1 MRLPQSTLCPFRGR
15 VVSFISVVLFTVL
28 LPLSSGASTQQL
40 SCTPCSIRF
49 GAVPIGQTETEIVVL
64 SNSGDTS
71 VTVSA
76 FKLTGSEFSVF
87 NLRLP
92 LDLAPGQ
99 KVALRVSFSPIT
111 MGATGEQVTLTSNA
125 SNSQLQLEFQGSG
138 ISSTSV
144 IARPASVEFG
154 QVPVGNSSTRRVL
167 LSNATSQNV
176 KISAYEMTGTGFSV
190 TGPTL
195 PVTLNAG
202 QSIALELTY
211 APVSAETDFGSLL
224 VSGPNRSV
232 PLNGVGTSSAGGQL
246 TISPSVVNFGDVTV
260 GTTEKQP
267 ITMSA
272 AKESVTV
279 SSDASSNS
287 QFVLDGASFP
297 FTIPAGKSVSFNVAF
312 TPKSTGNVSGSLSFT
327 SNASDSPIKESLNGT
342 GTAQLYSVN
351 LYWNASDDVVG
362 YNVYRSLSANGKYF
376 RINPSLDP
384 NTAYTDATVASGR
397 TYYYEA
403 TSVNAAGQES
413 VRSTPPVVASIP

>member
-1 MRLPQSTLCPFRGR
+1 MRLPQSILWPFSRR
-15 VVSFISVVLFTVL
+15 VLSFLSVALFAVL
-28 LPLSSGASTQQL
+28 LPWSAGASTPQL

-49 GAVPIGQTETEIVVL
+49 GAVPVGQTETEIVVL

-71 VTVSA
+71 VTVST
-76 FKLTGSEFSVF
+76 FKTGSEFSVF

-92 LDLAPGQ
+92 LVIAAGQ
-99 KVALRVSFSPIT
+99 KVALRVSFSPT
-111 MGATGEQVTLTSNA
+111 TVGLAGEQVTLTSNA
-125 SNSQLQLEFQGSG
+125 SNPQLQLEFQGSG

-154 QVPVGNSSTRRVL
+154 QVAVGDSSTRRVL
-167 LSNATSQNV
+167 VSNATSQSV

-190 TGPTL
+190 SGPTL
-195 PVTLNAG
+195 PITLAGG

-211 APVSAETDFGSLL
+211 APVSAGTNFGSLL
-224 VSGPNRSV
+224 VSGPNRYV
-232 PLNGVGTSSAGGQL
+232 PLNGVGTTTAGGQL

-260 GTTEKQP
+260 GKTEKQT

-297 FTIPAGKSVSFNVAF
+297 FTIPAGKSVSFHVAF
-312 TPKSTGNVSGSLSFT
+312 TPTTTGNVSGSLSFT
-327 SNASDSPIKESLNGT
+327 SNASDSQVKEPLKGT

-362 YNVYRSLSANGKYF
+362 YNVYRSLSPNGKYS
-376 RINPSLDP
+376 RINPTLDP
-384 NTAYTDATVASGR
+384 NTAYTDGTVASGQ

-403 TSVNAAGQES
+403 TSVNASGQES

>member
-1 MRLPQSTLCPFRGR
+1 
-15 VVSFISVVLFTVL
+15 
-28 LPLSSGASTQQL
+28 
-40 SCTPCSIRF
+40 
-49 GAVPIGQTETEIVVL
+49 
-64 SNSGDTS
+64 
-71 VTVSA
+71 
-76 FKLTGSEFSVF
+76 
-87 NLRLP
+87 
-92 LDLAPGQ
+92 
-99 KVALRVSFSPIT
+99 
-111 MGATGEQVTLTSNA
+111 
-125 SNSQLQLEFQGSG
+125 
-138 ISSTSV
+138 
-144 IARPASVEFG
+144 
-154 QVPVGNSSTRRVL
+154 
-167 LSNATSQNV
+167 
-176 KISAYEMTGTGFSV
+176 
-190 TGPTL
+190 
-195 PVTLNAG
+195 
-202 QSIALELTY
+202 
-211 APVSAETDFGSLL
+211 VSAETDFGSLL

-246 TISPSVVNFGDVTV
+246 AISPSVVNFGDVTV

-403 TSVNAAGQES
+403 TSVNASGQES

>member
-1 MRLPQSTLCPFRGR
+1 M
-15 VVSFISVVLFTVL
+15 
-28 LPLSSGASTQQL
+28 
-40 SCTPCSIRF
+40 
-49 GAVPIGQTETEIVVL
+49 ETEIVVL

-327 SNASDSPIKESLNGT
+327 SNASDSQIKESLNGT